1 MNMRSLFICLYV
13 MLIYWLSMHV
23 SFLDTLFFPTIG
35 AFSFLFL
42 TRSYSMRELGKITF
56 GAVISAL
63 LGTLLFYLYPSP
75 LTLFVNAVITIWL
88 IRKFNWNA
96 PPIAAVA
103 LIPFFSHSA
112 HLWTIP
118 ISVCAALLGLV
129 FTLFMAELAEA
140 KMVPYFN
147 SVIKNKSAASVVKSS
162 DIDIAS

>member
-1 MNMRSLFICLYV
+1 MNVKSLFICLYV
-13 MLIYWLSMHV
+13 MLIYWLSLHV
-23 SFLDTLFFPTIG
+23 SFLDTLFFPTLG

-42 TRSYSMRELGKITF
+42 SRSYSMQELGKITF
-56 GAVISAL
+56 GAVVSAL
-63 LGTLLFYLYPSP
+63 LGTLLFYLYPSS

-118 ISVCAALLGLV
+118 ISVCAALVGLV
-129 FTLFMAELAEA
+129 VTLLLAELADTKLA
-140 KMVPYFN
+140 PYFAAM
-147 SVIKNKSAASVVKSS
+147 IKNEPAAESR
-162 DIDIAS
+162 DIAS